1 MMNDQ
6 TSLTGEQI
14 KEMVHDDENEEI
26 DEKDKKPIELKM
38 CKIKYNFTIGSID
51 SMDFHYALSKSK

>member
-1 MMNDQ
+1 MNDQ

>member
-1 MMNDQ
+1 
-6 TSLTGEQI
+6 
-14 KEMVHDDENEEI
+14 MVKGDENEEI